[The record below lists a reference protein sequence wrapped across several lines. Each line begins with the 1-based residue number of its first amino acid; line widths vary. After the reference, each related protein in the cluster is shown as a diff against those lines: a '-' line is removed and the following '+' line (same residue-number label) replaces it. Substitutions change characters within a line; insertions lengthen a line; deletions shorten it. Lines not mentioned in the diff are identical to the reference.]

1 MSSNTGETDLPPT
14 EVANIVPPIFEN
26 ADANINRIWSENPST
41 NKNDPQMKKDPDYED
56 GSLKENDQNGDANV
70 EEGSEADMNE
80 KVYEQIGDADDE
92 ASPLVSKEV
101 VPEDVTIGTDGT
113 GAVEQESY
121 FVLDTDPAQQSNSN
135 QEGGS
140 QETNA
145 FTADPEDAW
154 ERLTRL
160 MKYTSVFAAA
170 VGLMFVFIILNA
182 LSIRGEWRDLGFKLA
197 FGVVCH
203 GKQIGHCVS
212 FQALK
217 SASVQK
223 EICEKHS
230 RKVCLEK
237 QKSVWKAS
245 RDVLWQHNVDVEALG
260 LPSPTPEGSQT
271 NEEISPQDLEALS
284 PEYWECELRRDG
296 DYAHY
301 CKYAEEQTEPIQ
313 KLEGMLLGLTS
324 ALFVLQL
331 FALCTTRGDRPLRW
345 FKCSLVFAFWYF
357 MLTCY
362 AISFIAMEPEPHAGN
377 WVPEAVKWGLIWL
390 FAGGAICLA

>member
-1 MSSNTGETDLPPT
+1 MSSNTDETDLPPS
-14 EVANIVPPIFEN
+14 EVNNSVPPIFEDP
-26 ADANINRIWSENPST
+26 DAKINWIWSENPST
-41 NKNDPQMKKDPDYED
+41 HQNDPQMKEDPDYED
-56 GSLKENDQNGDANV
+56 GGFKEKGQNEEDANV
-70 EEGSEADMNE
+70 EEGSEADVNE
-80 KVYEQIGDADDE
+80 KVYGDPDGE
-92 ASPLVSKEV
+92 TPPLDSKEV
-101 VPEDVTIGTDGT
+101 FPPEGLSIYASGTE
-113 GAVEQESY
+113 AVEQESY
-121 FVLDTDPAQQSNSN
+121 FVLYTEPAQQSNSN

-145 FTADPEDAW
+145 FTAYPEDAW
-154 ERLTRL
+154 ERSTRL
-160 MKYTSVFAAA
+160 VKYTSVVAAA
-170 VGLMFVFIILNA
+170 VGLIFVFIILIA

-203 GKQIGHCVS
+203 GKQLGHCVS

-223 EICEKHS
+223 DICEKHS

-260 LPSPTPEGSQT
+260 LPGTTPEGSQT
-271 NEEISPQDLEALS
+271 NEEFPLQNLEALS

-331 FALCTTRGDRPLRW
+331 FAFCTTRGEWPLRW
-345 FKCSLVFAFWYF
+345 FQCSLVLAFWYF
-357 MLTCY
+357 LLTCY
-362 AISFIAMEPEPHAGN
+362 AISSIAMEPEPDAGN
-377 WVPEAVKWGLIWL
+377 WVPEAVRWGLIWL